1 MLPYLYLNPLGS
13 FLRRLPFLARW
24 CRHPSIQV
32 SSVQI
37 NILRQREWFYPSSVV
52 VRPDQGLAELNPKR
66 LDFLRSYLWTP
77 VPLYSFPEPCHT
89 LLRLLL
95 FLVRSHRRLLQ
106 RALSFVYII
115 VVVPLTDNS
124 SPILSAS
131 PPAPDNDSYD
141 PIYYIPSENNG
152 SIYTAESVV
161 SKIPFSKS
169 EYDQGVGY
177 NPQPP
182 TFVRQLVRSFVWL
195 FFLVTQSTS

>member
-1 MLPYLYLNPLGS
+1 MLLYSYLNPLRS
-13 FLRRLPFLARW
+13 FLRLLLFLVRW
-24 CRHPSIQV
+24 CIHLSIQV

-66 LDFLRSYLWTP
+66 LEFLRSYLWTP
-77 VPLYSFPEPCHT
+77 MPLYLFPESCHT
-89 LLRLLL
+89 LLRLL
-95 FLVRSHRRLLQ
+95 FLVRRNRRLLQ
-106 RALSFVYII
+106 RALSFVCMI

-141 PIYYIPSENNG
+141 PIHYIPSENNG
-152 SIYTAESVV
+152 SIYTAEGVV

-182 TFVRQLVRSFVWL
+182 TFVRQLVRSFVWIL
-195 FFLVTQSTS
+195 FLVTQSAS